1 MEKSKIYKIQSESI
15 SIMSK
20 NIDFIELW
28 KKGGEGAPRASII
41 GGLQK
46 LLNNKEKELI
56 ELKNENQSLRAQI
69 AENIALLDEAEKVIA
84 EQTSEIENLRAG
96 FVSVDDQGKKIL
108 KPSLPT
114 ISKDS
119 GQKLDE
125 ATLRKIAIYEQQ
137 IRSLEEKLYIYSTL
151 PDRITQLEQQKD
163 ELTKKL
169 DQYVDRE
176 ESLRNTIKR
185 LTSGMDDK
193 AAVESV
199 MKENEELKQKLAA
212 MQQKGAAVSVGD
224 ESGHIEM
231 LQNTIRKIETEKSF
245 LNQQVNELM
254 SQKSTIENKLQEV
267 QNQLRALQTAG
278 NQGLS
283 QEQALQYQTKISALQ
298 QEINKMRE
306 ASKIDPVQLQKEVA
320 TLRTENAQMKKE
332 LQEKSKAQPIDE
344 FVQDLQSQIQKL
356 KAQNKKLQDELSAL
370 KGPQ

>member
-1 MEKSKIYKIQSESI
+1 
-15 SIMSK
+15 MSK

-46 LLNNKEKELI
+46 LLNNKEKELL
-56 ELKNENQSLRAQI
+56 ELKSENQSLRAQI

-96 FVSVDDQGKKIL
+96 FITVDEQGKRIL
-108 KPSLPT
+108 KPSMPSV
-114 ISKDS
+114 SKDS
-119 GQKLDE
+119 GQKMDE
-125 ATLRKIAIYEQQ
+125 QTARKIAIYEQQ

-151 PDRITQLEQQKD
+151 PDRITQLEQQKE

-193 AAVESV
+193 ATVEAV
-199 MKENEELKQKLAA
+199 MKENDELKQKLNEL
-212 MQQKGAAVSVGD
+212 QQKVATAIGAGD
-224 ESGHIEM
+224 ESAQLDL

-254 SQKSTIENKLQEV
+254 SQKSMMESKLQEV

-278 NQGLS
+278 NQGLA

-306 ASKIDPVQLQKEVA
+306 GMKVEPVQLQKEVTA
-320 TLRTENAQMKKE
+320 LRAENAQLKKE
-332 LQEKSKAQPIDE
+332 VEEKSKAQPVDE
-344 FVQDLQSQIQKL
+344 FVKDLQAQIQKL
-356 KAQNKKLQDELSAL
+356 KAQNKKLQEELTGV

>member
-1 MEKSKIYKIQSESI
+1 
-15 SIMSK
+15 MSK

-46 LLNNKEKELI
+46 LLNNKEKELL
-56 ELKNENQSLRAQI
+56 ELKSENQSLRAQI

-84 EQTSEIENLRAG
+84 EQTSEIENLRLG
-96 FVSVDDQGKKIL
+96 FTTVDDQGKKIL
-108 KPSLPT
+108 KPSMPT

-119 GQKLDE
+119 GQKMDE
-125 ATLRKIAIYEQQ
+125 QTLRKIAIYEQQ
-137 IRSLEEKLYIYSTL
+137 IRSLEEKLYIYSNL
-151 PDRITQLEQQKD
+151 PDRITQLEQQKE

-193 AAVESV
+193 ATVESV
-199 MKENEELKQKLAA
+199 MKENEELKQKLNEL
-212 MQQKGAAVSVGD
+212 QQKVAKAVSAGD
-224 ESGHIEM
+224 ESAQIDL

-254 SQKSTIENKLQEV
+254 SQKSNIESKLQEV

-278 NQGLS
+278 NQGLA

-306 ASKIDPVQLQKEVA
+306 GMTVDPVQLQKEV
-320 TLRTENAQMKKE
+320 TVLRSENTQLKRE
-332 LQEKSKAQPIDE
+332 VEEKSKAQPVDE
-344 FVQDLQSQIQKL
+344 FVRDLQAQIQKL
-356 KAQNKKLQDELSAL
+356 KAQNKKLQDELTAL
-370 KGPQ
+370 KRA

>member
-1 MEKSKIYKIQSESI
+1 
-15 SIMSK
+15 MSK

-56 ELKNENQSLRAQI
+56 ELKTENQSLRAQI

-96 FVSVDDQGKKIL
+96 FVSVDEQGKKIL
-108 KPSLPT
+108 KPSMPA

-119 GQKLDE
+119 GQKMDE

-137 IRSLEEKLYIYSTL
+137 IRSLEEKLYIYSNL

-193 AAVESV
+193 ATIESV
-199 MKENEELKQKLAA
+199 MKENEELKQKLNTL
-212 MQQKGAAVSVGD
+212 QQKGGSVSGGD
-224 ESGHIEM
+224 EAAQIDL
-231 LQNTIRKIETEKSF
+231 LQSTIRKIETEKSF
-245 LNQQVNELM
+245 LTQQVNELM
-254 SQKSTIENKLQEV
+254 SQKSLMENKLQEV

-278 NQGLS
+278 NQGLA

-298 QEINKMRE
+298 QELNKIRE
-306 ASKIDPVQLQKEVA
+306 ASKIDPVQLQKEVTA
-320 TLRTENAQMKKE
+320 LRAENAQIKKE
-332 LQEKSKAQPIDE
+332 LEEKSRAQPVDE
-344 FVQDLQSQIQKL
+344 FVQDLQAQVQRL
-356 KAQNKKLQDELSAL
+356 KAQNKKLQDELAAI
-370 KGPQ
+370 KGTQ

>member
-1 MEKSKIYKIQSESI
+1 
-15 SIMSK
+15 MSK

-56 ELKNENQSLRAQI
+56 ELKTENQSLRAQI

-96 FVSVDDQGKKIL
+96 FVSVDEQGKKIL
-108 KPSLPT
+108 KPSMPA

-119 GQKLDE
+119 GQKIDE

-137 IRSLEEKLYIYSTL
+137 IRSLEEKLYIYSNL

-193 AAVESV
+193 ATIESV
-199 MKENEELKQKLAA
+199 MKENEELKQKLNAL
-212 MQQKGAAVSVGD
+212 QQKGGSVSGGD
-224 ESGHIEM
+224 EAAQIDL
-231 LQNTIRKIETEKSF
+231 LQSTIRKIETEKSF
-245 LNQQVNELM
+245 LAQQVNELM
-254 SQKSTIENKLQEV
+254 SQKSLMENKLQEV

-278 NQGLS
+278 NQGLA

-298 QEINKMRE
+298 QELNKIRE
-306 ASKIDPVQLQKEVA
+306 ASKIDPVQLQKEVTA
-320 TLRTENAQMKKE
+320 LRAENAQIKKE
-332 LQEKSKAQPIDE
+332 LEEKSRAQPVDE
-344 FVQDLQSQIQKL
+344 FVQDLQAQVQRL
-356 KAQNKKLQDELSAL
+356 KAQNKKLQDELAAI
-370 KGPQ
+370 KGTQ